1 VLPLVVHQNKPF
13 LEYSLYKVLLGG
25 ALDKLLPMA
34 VPRAPMHSTL
44 SSRYLET
51 TRKRSCPQLVAF
63 PRTTHA
69 SVAMKNEVGVTRCTT
84 VKKLTGA
91 PMRAIHAR
99 FSAGCSV
106 LGPGA
111 AAHQVPLDAMGPL
124 ASIAQLQRQRQ
135 QQHTRRNVDGRAS
148 GAHAREHVGGRCAPV
163 PWSFLVRQSAIL
175 PAERYEG
182 DGGVGEAWFLSGWRK
197 PSRA

>member
-1 VLPLVVHQNKPF
+1 
-13 LEYSLYKVLLGG
+13 
-25 ALDKLLPMA
+25 
-34 VPRAPMHSTL
+34 
-44 SSRYLET
+44 
-51 TRKRSCPQLVAF
+51 
-63 PRTTHA
+63 
-69 SVAMKNEVGVTRCTT
+69 MKNEVGVPRCTT

-91 PMRAIHAR
+91 PIRAIHAR
-99 FSAGCSV
+99 FSAGCSA

-135 QQHTRRNVDGRAS
+135 QQHTRHNVDGRAS

-182 DGGVGEAWFLSGWRK
+182 DGGVGEAWFVPGCRE
-197 PSRA
+197 RALR

>member
-1 VLPLVVHQNKPF
+1 
-13 LEYSLYKVLLGG
+13 
-25 ALDKLLPMA
+25 MA
-34 VPRAPMHSTL
+34 VPRAQMHGAL
-44 SSRYLET
+44 SSQYLET
-51 TRKRSCPQLVAF
+51 THKRSCPQLVVF
-63 PRTTHA
+63 PRAAHA
-69 SVAMKNEVGVTRCTT
+69 SVAMKNEVGVPRCTT

-91 PMRAIHAR
+91 PIRAIHAR
-99 FSAGCSV
+99 FSAGYSA

-182 DGGVGEAWFLSGWRK
+182 DGGVGEAWFVPGCRE
-197 PSRA
+197 RALR